1 MQSSRLKTLLALLFA
16 FALTAGACSGDSE
29 ADVAA
34 DGDENTTETT
44 EAAGD
49 DAEAEDDD
57 AMAEDDDAEGD
68 AMADMDADTG
78 VVTIT
83 GPERDESE
91 AGAIQE
97 VLSAFGAEN
106 GIEITYLGSAD
117 WESEINV
124 AVEAGNTPDISFFPQ
139 PGKLADFYT
148 AGSLQ
153 ALPSDVEAS
162 VSSNWAESWLAF
174 GNVDGTQVGV
184 PAKSDLK
191 SLVWYKPARFAEL
204 GYDIPQT
211 WDELVALTETAAA
224 AGDTP
229 WCVGIESGTAT
240 GWPFTDWVE
249 DLTLRF
255 QGADY
260 YDQWVAHEI
269 PFSDPGMVDIFNKI
283 NDLWSIDGAVFAS
296 GGSIA
301 ATAFGDNGQGL
312 VDDDCLMHR
321 QASFFSAFIPEGTA
335 FGPDGVDVFY
345 FPQADDTRP
354 ILAAGTLAG
363 AFSNRAEVWTVMEY
377 LGTPEY
383 ANARQTAQKENK
395 GGGDALSGFLSAVN
409 GADASLYAP
418 LEASMLE
425 VLATGEIARFDAS
438 DLMPADVGAGTF
450 WSEGTSFVNGDI
462 DAETATAN
470 IDASWPS

>member
-16 FALTAGACSGDSE
+16 FALTAGACSGDSGG
-29 ADVAA
+29 DTVAE
-34 DGDENTTETT
+34 GDTTETTATEGESTETT
-44 EAAGD
+44 EATGD
-49 DAEAEDDD
+49 TETTEATGE
-57 AMAEDDDAEGD
+57 
-68 AMADMDADTG
+68 MDADTG

-97 VLSAFGAEN
+97 VLGAFGAEN

-139 PGKLADFYT
+139 PGKLADFYV

-153 ALPSDVEAS
+153 ALPAEVEAS
-162 VSSNWAESWLAF
+162 VASNWNESWMTF
-174 GNVDGTQVGV
+174 GAVDGTQVGV

-191 SLVWYKPARFAEL
+191 SLVWYKPARFEEL
-204 GYDIPQT
+204 GYDIPQS
-211 WDELVALTETAAA
+211 WDELVALTEAAAA

-255 QGADY
+255 QGEDY
-260 YDQWVAHEI
+260 YDQWVTNEI
-269 PFSDPGMVDIFNKI
+269 PFSDPGMVEIFDAVR
-283 NDLWSIDGAVFAS
+283 DLWTIDGAVFAS

-321 QASFFSAFIPEGTA
+321 QASFFSAFIPEGTPFA
-335 FGPDGVDVFY
+335 DGSAEAVDVFY
-345 FPQADDTRP
+345 FPSIGDSRP
-354 ILAAGTLAG
+354 VLGAGVLAG
-363 AFSNRAEVWTVMEY
+363 AFTNRAEVWTVMEY
-377 LGTPEY
+377 LGSPEY
-383 ANARQTAQKENK
+383 ANARQAAQKELK

-425 VLATGEIARFDAS
+425 ILASSEVFRFDAS

-450 WSEGTSFVNGDI
+450 WSEGTSFINGDI
-462 DAETATAN
+462 DAATATAN
-470 IDASWPS
+470 IDASWPN

>member
-16 FALTAGACSGDSE
+16 FALTAGACSGDSGG
-29 ADVAA
+29 DTVAE
-34 DGDENTTETT
+34 GDTTETTAAGGDSTETT
-44 EAAGD
+44 EAM
-49 DAEAEDDD
+49 EDD
-57 AMAEDDDAEGD
+57 GD

-78 VVTIT
+78 VITVT
-83 GPERDESE
+83 GPERTEEE
-91 AGAIQE
+91 AGALQQ
-97 VLSAFGAEN
+97 VLSAWGSEN
-106 GIEITYLGSAD
+106 GVEVTYLGSAD

-124 AVEAGNTPDISFFPQ
+124 AVEAGTTPDISFFPQ
-139 PGKLADFYT
+139 PGKLADFFR
-148 AGSLQ
+148 AGSVQ
-153 ALPSDVEAS
+153 ALPADTADA
-162 VSSNWAESWLAF
+162 VSSNWADSWLAF

-191 SLVWYKPARFAEL
+191 SLVWYKPGRFEEL

-260 YDQWVAHEI
+260 YDQWIAHEV
-269 PFSDPGMVDIFNKI
+269 PFSDPGMVDIFNKVR
-283 NDLWSIDGAVFAS
+283 DLWTIDGAVYAS

-335 FGPDGVDVFY
+335 FADGSADAVDVFY

-354 ILAAGTLAG
+354 VLGAGTLAG
-363 AFSNRAEVWTVMEY
+363 AFSNRAEVWALMEY

-383 ANARQTAQKENK
+383 ANARQTAQKELK
-395 GGGDALSGFLSAVN
+395 GGGDALSGFLSAVQ
-409 GADASLYAP
+409 GADPSLYAP
-418 LEASMLE
+418 LEASMLD
-425 VLATGEIARFDAS
+425 VLATGEIVRFDAS
-438 DLMPADVGAGTF
+438 DLMPADVGSGTF
-450 WSEGTSFVNGDI
+450 WSEGTSFINGDI
-462 DAETATAN
+462 DAATATAN